1 MDHWYVLRTAA
12 QREQEAA
19 GLLRRAVDPALWEEC
34 NILRKVK
41 VFRSGGILHL
51 ADEILFPGYLL
62 VRSGNPRALSM
73 ELEKSEEFPQ
83 FLFGS
88 EGSFREIVKG
98 KRYSTQSGTKGDGSF
113 MAVEPA
119 DLRFLKNICGENL
132 RQAMGVTGIALDKEN
147 RIIRAEGVLSH
158 YLDRIVKLNLHKRFA
173 LVEIPLFNRIQ
184 SVLFGIRLEQDRFR
198 AWHRLERV
206 DK

>member
-1 MDHWYVLRTAA
+1 
-12 QREQEAA
+12 
-19 GLLRRAVDPALWEEC
+19 
-34 NILRKVK
+34 
-41 VFRSGGILHL
+41 
-51 ADEILFPGYLL
+51 
-62 VRSGNPRALSM
+62 
-73 ELEKSEEFPQ
+73 
-83 FLFGS
+83 
-88 EGSFREIVKG
+88 
-98 KRYSTQSGTKGDGSF
+98 

-198 AWHRLERV
+198 AGNRLESV